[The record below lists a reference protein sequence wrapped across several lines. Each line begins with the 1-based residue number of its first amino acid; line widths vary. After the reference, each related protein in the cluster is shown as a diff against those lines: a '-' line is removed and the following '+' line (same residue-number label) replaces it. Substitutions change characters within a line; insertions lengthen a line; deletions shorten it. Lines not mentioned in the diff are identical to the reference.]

1 MLYLPLQISQTQI
14 LQHARW
20 NMQRVRDELIK
31 HLQVWVEDEKRK
43 IKTAICA
50 WKLGLCEA

>member
-1 MLYLPLQISQTQI
+1 MLYLPPQISQTQI